1 MSYTNNGIDN
11 IYSKKP
17 QRRNLRNNG
26 TSAEAAMW
34 RILNKRQ
41 IEGLRFRRQYSIG
54 PYILDFYCPDIRLC
68 IELDGEIHYNECA
81 AQHDAVRTRFLE
93 SHDIHVIRF
102 ENRDVF
108 QSTQSIIEYIK
119 QTANQLRQP
128 TPRPANPHPAWTLPP
143 ERGSTRRGRGSPSRM
158 ASLPARTTSPQGKRA
173 IQP

>member
-1 MSYTNNGIDN
+1 MSYANNGIDN

-17 QRRNLRNNG
+17 QRRHLRNNG

-68 IELDGEIHYNECA
+68 IELDGEVHYNESA
-81 AQHDAVRTRFLE
+81 AQHDAVRTRYLE

-119 QTANQLRQP
+119 QTATQLRLTHTPPGQP
-128 TPRPANPHPAWTLPP
+128 APRTD
-143 ERGSTRRGRGSPSRM
+143 SP
-158 ASLPARTTSPQGKRA
+158 T
-173 IQP
+173 